1 VTDPI
6 VQRAMP
12 SGLSPSSTELWDQ
25 CPRRFEKEK
34 IEKRATGSGIE
45 AVTGTYVHR
54 GLEILLALP
63 PEKRTQ
69 AAAYAAIRE
78 AWPETEESDDFKGL
92 ALSDEDTMQL
102 RRGAMASMR
111 SYFMI
116 ENPAEVN
123 VVATERKL
131 EAEIG
136 GVPFRGII
144 DRLDRDHFGDYVVT
158 DYKNGKVPIP
168 RFQGPKMRQLNFYG
182 AMVEVVDGIL
192 PVEGR
197 LVFTA
202 HAKEITTPITRR
214 TVDAAIQFAVNTW
227 DEVKQ
232 SFETDNF
239 APKTGPLCGWCP
251 FASECPEGMADL
263 RERRANKKLKKT
275 APNYDLAA
283 PLEEEA

>member
-1 VTDPI
+1 MTVSTSE
-6 VQRAMP
+6 RAMP
-12 SGLSPSSTELWDQ
+12 SGLSPSSTELWHQ
-25 CPRRFEKEK
+25 CPLRFEKEK
-34 IEKRATGSGIE
+34 IEKRSTGSGIE

-69 AAAYAAIRE
+69 GAAYAAIRG
-78 AWPETEESDDFKGL
+78 AWPETEEGADFKSL
-92 ALSDEDTMQL
+92 NLSDEHTMDM

-111 SYFMI
+111 SYFMV
-116 ENPAEVN
+116 ENPADVN

-131 EAEIG
+131 DAEIG

-168 RFQGPKMRQLNFYG
+168 RFQGPKLRQLNFYG
-182 AMVEVVDGIL
+182 ALVEAVDGIL

-202 HAKEITTPITRR
+202 HAKEICTTITRR
-214 TVDAAIQFAVNTW
+214 TVDEAIQVAVDTW
-227 DEVKQ
+227 DDVNR
-232 SFETDNF
+232 SFASGKF

-251 FASECPEGMADL
+251 FASECPEGMEDL